1 LEYKEEILSLDDIKM
16 EKVLLGFR
24 CITGVHQELLTSKEL
39 QKVQELVKEKKLVI
53 DNNRIINPNYLL
65 ADELAL
71 YILD

>member
-1 LEYKEEILSLDDIKM
+1 MD
-16 EKVLLGFR
+16 KVLLGFR

>member
-1 LEYKEEILSLDDIKM
+1 M

-24 CITGVHQELLTSKEL
+24 CLIGVDIELLNHNEL
-39 QKVQELVKEKKLVI
+39 QKVQELVKEKQLVI
-53 DNNRIINPNYLL
+53 DNNRIMNPNYLL